1 MNPHMIL
8 LSSSTAFATAAD
20 SRRFNPEQFQDA
32 SLKEMARHL
41 DFRKIEHRDMPEI
54 WKYLVSAPG
63 RTTDFS
69 YAGLLMWVDYFHYEF
84 AVFHDT
90 LFIKGRVESDISK
103 IAFSLPVGNLPLASS
118 VTILKEYCRLNNLQ
132 LEFSAVPESELENFL
147 ALHPKSAEPLDD
159 WSDYLYDAH
168 SLANL
173 TGKKYGKKRNH
184 INQFLSAYPD
194 WELTPLTRGNAADA
208 IRFMDRID
216 AEGDDTPMAVE
227 ERRLNREMLRL
238 ISEGDEFMEGAI
250 LSDGHGG
257 LLGFTIADVKG
268 DTLFVHIEK
277 ALRNVPGGFEML
289 NKSFAAHMLSL
300 HPEIKYINRE
310 DDAGDPGLRYAKQS
324 YHPVA
329 MLRKLN
335 VIF

>member
-8 LSSSTAFATAAD
+8 RSSSTAFATAPG

-103 IAFSLPVGNLPLASS
+103 TAFSLPVGVLPLDSS
-118 VTILKEYCRLNNLQ
+118 VAILKEYCRQNGLQ
-132 LEFSAVPESELENFL
+132 LEFSAVPESELGNFI
-147 ALHPKSAEPLDD
+147 ALTPKSVELLAD
-159 WSDYLYDAH
+159 WSDYLYDAD
-168 SLANL
+168 SLATL
-173 TGKKYGKKRNH
+173 KGKKYGKKRNH
-184 INQFLSAYPD
+184 VNQFLYAYPD
-194 WELTPLTRGNAADA
+194 WTLTPLSAHNAADA
-208 IRFMDRID
+208 IRFMNKID
-216 AEGDDTPMAVE
+216 AEGDTTPMAVE

-238 ISEGDEFMEGAI
+238 IAEGDDFMKGAI
-250 LSDGHGG
+250 LDDGHGEI
-257 LLGFTIADVKG
+257 LGFTIGDVKE

-289 NKSFAAHMLSL
+289 NKAFAEHMMEL

-310 DDAGDPGLRYAKQS
+310 DDSGDPGLRYAKQS

-329 MLRKLN
+329 MLRKFN
-335 VIF
+335 IIF